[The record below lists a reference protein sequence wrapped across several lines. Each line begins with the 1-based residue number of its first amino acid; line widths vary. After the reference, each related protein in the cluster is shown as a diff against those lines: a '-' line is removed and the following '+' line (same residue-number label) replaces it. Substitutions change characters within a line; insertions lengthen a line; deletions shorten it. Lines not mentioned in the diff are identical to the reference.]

1 MFYGVGV
8 LGCLELPHAKLG
20 VPRFKNPLDR
30 KEQFVSVKIKLKR
43 LGKIHQPMYRVV
55 VADSRTARNGRAIE
69 EIGIYQP
76 KEDPSIIRID
86 ADRVAY
92 WLSVGAQATEPV
104 VALLKLTGDWQKFK
118 GEKDTTSKVKVA
130 PPKADHAA
138 KYEKALKENLAEREE
153 EEKNPRPKPVVAAKV
168 EEPKAEEVVAEVKE
182 EAAPAAEEVKAE
194 EPVAEVV
201 ETPVEEVP
209 EEAPAAEEVKPE

>member
-1 MFYGVGV
+1 M
-8 LGCLELPHAKLG
+8 A
-20 VPRFKNPLDR
+20 
-30 KEQFVSVKIKLKR
+30 VKIKLKR
-43 LGKIHQPMYRVV
+43 LGKIHQPMYRIV

-76 KEDPSIIRID
+76 KEDPSIIRIN
-86 ADRVAY
+86 AERVAY
-92 WLSVGAQATEPV
+92 WLGVGAQATEPV

-118 GEKDTTSKVKVA
+118 GEKDTTSKVRVA
-130 PPKADHAA
+130 PPKADHFA

-168 EEPKAEEVVAEVKE
+168 EESKVEEVVAEVKE
-182 EAAPAAEEVKAE
+182 EAAPVAEEVKAE

-201 ETPVEEVP
+201 ETPAEEVP
-209 EEAPAAEEVKPE
+209 VEAPVAEEAKSE

>member
-1 MFYGVGV
+1 M
-8 LGCLELPHAKLG
+8 GCLGLGSANIG
-20 VPRFKNPLDR
+20 VPRLNTSQAEKN
-30 KEQFVSVKIKLKR
+30 KFVAVKIKLKR

-92 WLSVGAQATEPV
+92 WLGVGAQATEPV

-118 GEKDTTSKVKVA
+118 GEKDTTSKVRVA

-182 EAAPAAEEVKAE
+182 EAAPVAEEVKAE

-201 ETPVEEVP
+201 ETPA
-209 EEAPAAEEVKPE
+209 EEAPVAEEAKSE

>member
-1 MFYGVGV
+1 M
-8 LGCLELPHAKLG
+8 GCLG
-20 VPRFKNPLDR
+20 SGSDNIGSPRLNTSQAEKN
-30 KEQFVSVKIKLKR
+30 KFVAVKIKLKR
-43 LGKIHQPMYRVV
+43 LGKIHQPMYRIV

-92 WLSVGAQATEPV
+92 WLGVGAQATEPV

-118 GEKDTTSKVKVA
+118 GEKDTTSKVRVA
-130 PPKADHAA
+130 PPKADHFA

-182 EAAPAAEEVKAE
+182 EAAPVAEEVKAE

-201 ETPVEEVP
+201 ETPAEEVP
-209 EEAPAAEEVKPE
+209 AEAPVAEEAKSE

>member
-1 MFYGVGV
+1 
-8 LGCLELPHAKLG
+8 LGCLGLVSANIGLPRLNTSQAE
-20 VPRFKNPLDR
+20 KN
-30 KEQFVSVKIKLKR
+30 KFVAVKIKLKR
-43 LGKIHQPMYRVV
+43 LGKIHQPMYRIV

-92 WLSVGAQATEPV
+92 WLGVGAQATEPV

-118 GEKDTTSKVKVA
+118 GEKDTTSKVRVA

-182 EAAPAAEEVKAE
+182 EAAPVAEEVKAE

-201 ETPVEEVP
+201 ETPAEEVP
-209 EEAPAAEEVKPE
+209 AEAPAAEEAKSE

>member
-1 MFYGVGV
+1 M
-8 LGCLELPHAKLG
+8 GCLG
-20 VPRFKNPLDR
+20 SGSDNIGNPRLNTSQAEKN
-30 KEQFVSVKIKLKR
+30 KFVAVKIKLKR

-92 WLSVGAQATEPV
+92 WLGVGAQATEPV

-130 PPKADHAA
+130 PPKADHFA

-182 EAAPAAEEVKAE
+182 EAAPVAEEAKAE

-201 ETPVEEVP
+201 ETP
-209 EEAPAAEEVKPE
+209 AAEEVPAEAPVAEEAKSE

>member
-1 MFYGVGV
+1 M
-8 LGCLELPHAKLG
+8 GCLGLVSANIGLPRLNTSQAE
-20 VPRFKNPLDR
+20 KN
-30 KEQFVSVKIKLKR
+30 KFVAVKIKLKR
-43 LGKIHQPMYRVV
+43 LGKIHQPMYRIV

-92 WLSVGAQATEPV
+92 WLGVGAQATEPV

-118 GEKDTTSKVKVA
+118 GEKDTTSKVRVA
-130 PPKADHAA
+130 PPKADHFA

-153 EEKNPRPKPVVAAKV
+153 EEKNPRPKPVVAVKV

-182 EAAPAAEEVKAE
+182 EAAPVAEEVKAE

-201 ETPVEEVP
+201 ETPAEEVP
-209 EEAPAAEEVKPE
+209 AEAPVAEEAKSE

>member
-1 MFYGVGV
+1 M
-8 LGCLELPHAKLG
+8 GCLRLVSDNIG
-20 VPRFKNPLDR
+20 SPRLNTSQAEKN
-30 KEQFVSVKIKLKR
+30 KFVAVKIKLKR
-43 LGKIHQPMYRVV
+43 LGKIHQPMYRIV

-92 WLSVGAQATEPV
+92 WLGVGAQATEPV

-118 GEKDTTSKVKVA
+118 GEKDTTSKVRVA
-130 PPKADHAA
+130 PPKADHFA

-182 EAAPAAEEVKAE
+182 EAAPVAEEVKAE

-201 ETPVEEVP
+201 ET
-209 EEAPAAEEVKPE
+209 AAEEVPAEAPVAEEAKSE

>member
-1 MFYGVGV
+1 M
-8 LGCLELPHAKLG
+8 A
-20 VPRFKNPLDR
+20 
-30 KEQFVSVKIKLKR
+30 VKIKLKR

-92 WLSVGAQATEPV
+92 WLGVGAQATEPV

-130 PPKADHAA
+130 PPKADHFA

-182 EAAPAAEEVKAE
+182 EAAPVAEEVKAE

-201 ETPVEEVP
+201 ETPAAEAPVA
-209 EEAPAAEEVKPE
+209 EEAKSE

>member
-1 MFYGVGV
+1 M
-8 LGCLELPHAKLG
+8 GCLGLVSANIGLPRLNASQAE
-20 VPRFKNPLDR
+20 KN
-30 KEQFVSVKIKLKR
+30 KFVAVKIKLKR
-43 LGKIHQPMYRVV
+43 LGKIHQPMYRIV

-92 WLSVGAQATEPV
+92 WLGVGAQATEPV

-130 PPKADHAA
+130 PPKADHFA

-182 EAAPAAEEVKAE
+182 EAAPVAEEVKAE

-201 ETPVEEVP
+201 ETPAEEVP
-209 EEAPAAEEVKPE
+209 AEAPAAEEAKSE

>member
-1 MFYGVGV
+1 M
-8 LGCLELPHAKLG
+8 A
-20 VPRFKNPLDR
+20 
-30 KEQFVSVKIKLKR
+30 VKIKLKR

-76 KEDPSIIRID
+76 KEEPSVIRID

-118 GEKDTTSKVKVA
+118 GEKDTSNKVKIA
-130 PPKADHAA
+130 PAKADHHAI
-138 KYEKALKENLAEREE
+138 YEKALKENVEAREE
-153 EEKNPRPKPVVAAKV
+153 EAKNPKPKVEKV
-168 EEPKAEEVVAEVKE
+168 ETPKEEPKV
-182 EAAPAAEEVKAE
+182 EEVKAE
-194 EPVAEVV
+194 EAPVTLEEPKTEEVVAE
-201 ETPVEEVP
+201 TP
-209 EEAPAAEEVKPE
+209 ATEEVKTEEAQA

>member
-1 MFYGVGV
+1 M
-8 LGCLELPHAKLG
+8 GCLGLVSDNIG
-20 VPRFKNPLDR
+20 SPRLNTSQAEKN
-30 KEQFVSVKIKLKR
+30 KFVAVKIKLKR

-76 KEDPSIIRID
+76 KEDPSIIRVD

-92 WLSVGAQATEPV
+92 WLGVGAQATEPV

-118 GEKDTTSKVKVA
+118 GEKDTTSKVRVA
-130 PPKADHAA
+130 PPKADHFA

-182 EAAPAAEEVKAE
+182 EAAPVAEEVKAE

-201 ETPVEEVP
+201 ETPAEEVP
-209 EEAPAAEEVKPE
+209 AEAPVAEEAKSE

>member
-1 MFYGVGV
+1 M
-8 LGCLELPHAKLG
+8 GCLGLVSDNIG
-20 VPRFKNPLDR
+20 SPRLNTSQAEKN
-30 KEQFVSVKIKLKR
+30 KFVAVKIKLKR
-43 LGKIHQPMYRVV
+43 LGKIHQPMYRIV

-92 WLSVGAQATEPV
+92 WLGVGAQATEPV

-118 GEKDTTSKVKVA
+118 GEKDTTSKVRVA
-130 PPKADHAA
+130 PPKADHFA

-182 EAAPAAEEVKAE
+182 EAAPVAEEVKAE

-201 ETPVEEVP
+201 ETPAEEVP
-209 EEAPAAEEVKPE
+209 AEAPVAEEAKSE

>member
-1 MFYGVGV
+1 M
-8 LGCLELPHAKLG
+8 GCLGSDSAKIGLPRLNTSQAE
-20 VPRFKNPLDR
+20 KN
-30 KEQFVSVKIKLKR
+30 KFVAVKIKLKR
-43 LGKIHQPMYRVV
+43 LGKIHQPMYRIV

-92 WLSVGAQATEPV
+92 WLGVGAQATEPV

-118 GEKDTTSKVKVA
+118 GEKDTTSKVRVA
-130 PPKADHAA
+130 PPKADHFA

-182 EAAPAAEEVKAE
+182 EAAPVAEEVKAE

-201 ETPVEEVP
+201 ET
-209 EEAPAAEEVKPE
+209 AAEEVPAEAPVAEEAKSE

>member
-1 MFYGVGV
+1 M
-8 LGCLELPHAKLG
+8 GCLGLVSDNIG
-20 VPRFKNPLDR
+20 SPRLNTSQAEKN
-30 KEQFVSVKIKLKR
+30 KFVAVKIKLKR
-43 LGKIHQPMYRVV
+43 LGKIHQPMYRIV

-76 KEDPSIIRID
+76 KEDPSIIRVD

-92 WLSVGAQATEPV
+92 WLGVGAQATEPV

-118 GEKDTTSKVKVA
+118 GEKDTTSKVRVA
-130 PPKADHAA
+130 PPKADHFA

-168 EEPKAEEVVAEVKE
+168 EEVVAEVKE
-182 EAAPAAEEVKAE
+182 EAAPVAEEA
-194 EPVAEVV
+194 VAEVV
-201 ETPVEEVP
+201 ETPAAEEVVVEEVP
-209 EEAPAAEEVKPE
+209 AEAPAAEEAKSE

>member
-1 MFYGVGV
+1 
-8 LGCLELPHAKLG
+8 LGCLGLVSDNIGLPRLNTSQAE
-20 VPRFKNPLDR
+20 KN
-30 KEQFVSVKIKLKR
+30 KFVAVKIKLKR
-43 LGKIHQPMYRVV
+43 LGKIHQPMYRIV

-92 WLSVGAQATEPV
+92 WLGVGAQATEPV

-118 GEKDTTSKVKVA
+118 GEKDTTSKVRVA
-130 PPKADHAA
+130 PPKADHFA

-182 EAAPAAEEVKAE
+182 EAPVAEEVKAE

-201 ETPVEEVP
+201 ETPAEEVP
-209 EEAPAAEEVKPE
+209 AEAPVAEEAKSE

>member
-1 MFYGVGV
+1 
-8 LGCLELPHAKLG
+8 LGCLGLVSANIGLPRLNTSQAE
-20 VPRFKNPLDR
+20 KN
-30 KEQFVSVKIKLKR
+30 KFVAVKIKLKR

-92 WLSVGAQATEPV
+92 WLGVGAQATEPV

-118 GEKDTTSKVKVA
+118 GEKDTTSKVRVA

-182 EAAPAAEEVKAE
+182 EAAPVVEEVKAE
-194 EPVAEVV
+194 EPAAEVV
-201 ETPVEEVP
+201 ETPA
-209 EEAPAAEEVKPE
+209 EEAPVAEEAKSE

>member
-1 MFYGVGV
+1 M
-8 LGCLELPHAKLG
+8 GCLQLISANIRS
-20 VPRFKNPLDR
+20 PRLNTSQAEKI
-30 KEQFVSVKIKLKR
+30 KFVAVKIKLKR

-86 ADRVAY
+86 AERVAY
-92 WLSVGAQATEPV
+92 WLGVGAQATEPV

-130 PPKADHAA
+130 PPKADHGA

-153 EEKNPRPKPVVAAKV
+153 EEKNPRPKPVVAAKTV
-168 EEPKAEEVVAEVKE
+168 EEPKAEEVAAEVT
-182 EAAPAAEEVKAE
+182 EAAPAAEVVEEVKAE
-194 EPVAEVV
+194 EPAAEVAE
-201 ETPVEEVP
+201 T
-209 EEAPAAEEVKPE
+209 PAAEAPVAEEAKSE

>member
-1 MFYGVGV
+1 M
-8 LGCLELPHAKLG
+8 GCLG
-20 VPRFKNPLDR
+20 SGSDNIGNPRLNTSQAEKN
-30 KEQFVSVKIKLKR
+30 KFVAVKIKLKR

-92 WLSVGAQATEPV
+92 WLGVGAQATEPV

-130 PPKADHAA
+130 PPKADHFA

-168 EEPKAEEVVAEVKE
+168 EEPKAEEAVAEVKE
-182 EAAPAAEEVKAE
+182 EAAPVAEEVKAE

-201 ETPVEEVP
+201 EI
-209 EEAPAAEEVKPE
+209 PAAEEVPAEAPVAEEAKSE

>member
-1 MFYGVGV
+1 M
-8 LGCLELPHAKLG
+8 GCLGLVSANIGLPRLNTSQAE
-20 VPRFKNPLDR
+20 KN
-30 KEQFVSVKIKLKR
+30 KFVAVKIKLKR

-92 WLSVGAQATEPV
+92 WLGVGAQATEPV

-118 GEKDTTSKVKVA
+118 GEKDTTSKVRVA

-168 EEPKAEEVVAEVKE
+168 EEPKAEEAVAEVKE
-182 EAAPAAEEVKAE
+182 EAAPVAEEVKAE

-201 ETPVEEVP
+201 ETPA
-209 EEAPAAEEVKPE
+209 EEAPVAEEAKSE

>member
-1 MFYGVGV
+1 M
-8 LGCLELPHAKLG
+8 A
-20 VPRFKNPLDR
+20 
-30 KEQFVSVKIKLKR
+30 VKIKLKR
-43 LGKIHQPMYRVV
+43 LGKIHQPMYRIV

-76 KEDPSIIRID
+76 KEDPSIIRIN
-86 ADRVAY
+86 AERVAY
-92 WLSVGAQATEPV
+92 WLGVGAQATEPV

-118 GEKDTTSKVKVA
+118 GEKDTTSKVRIA
-130 PPKADHAA
+130 PPKADHFA
-138 KYEKALKENLAEREE
+138 KYEKALKENMAEREE

-182 EAAPAAEEVKAE
+182 EAAPVAEEVKVEEAVAEEVKAE

-201 ETPVEEVP
+201 ETPAEEVP
-209 EEAPAAEEVKPE
+209 AEAPVAEEAKSE

>member
-1 MFYGVGV
+1 M
-8 LGCLELPHAKLG
+8 GCLG
-20 VPRFKNPLDR
+20 SGSDNIGNPRLNTSQAEKN
-30 KEQFVSVKIKLKR
+30 KFVAVKIKLKR

-92 WLSVGAQATEPV
+92 WLGVGAQATEPV

-130 PPKADHAA
+130 PPKADHFA

-182 EAAPAAEEVKAE
+182 EAAPVAEEVKAE

-201 ETPVEEVP
+201 ETP
-209 EEAPAAEEVKPE
+209 AAEEVPAEAPVAEEAKSE

>member
-1 MFYGVGV
+1 
-8 LGCLELPHAKLG
+8 LGCLGLVSANIGLQRLHTSQAE
-20 VPRFKNPLDR
+20 KN
-30 KEQFVSVKIKLKR
+30 KFVAVKIKLKR
-43 LGKIHQPMYRVV
+43 LGKIHQPMYRIV

-76 KEDPSIIRID
+76 KEDPSIIRVD

-92 WLSVGAQATEPV
+92 WLGVGAQATEPV

-118 GEKDTTSKVKVA
+118 GEKDTTSKVRVA
-130 PPKADHAA
+130 PPKADHFA

-182 EAAPAAEEVKAE
+182 EAAPVAEEVKAE

-201 ETPVEEVP
+201 ETPAEEVP
-209 EEAPAAEEVKPE
+209 AEAPAAEEAKSE

>member
-1 MFYGVGV
+1 M
-8 LGCLELPHAKLG
+8 GCLRLVSDNIG
-20 VPRFKNPLDR
+20 IPRLNTSQAEKN
-30 KEQFVSVKIKLKR
+30 KFVAVKIKLKR
-43 LGKIHQPMYRVV
+43 LGKIHQPMYRIV

-92 WLSVGAQATEPV
+92 WLGVGAQATEPV

-118 GEKDTTSKVKVA
+118 GEKDTTSKVRVA
-130 PPKADHAA
+130 PPKADHFA

-182 EAAPAAEEVKAE
+182 EAAPVAEEVKAE

-201 ETPVEEVP
+201 ET
-209 EEAPAAEEVKPE
+209 AAEEVPAEAPVAEEAKSE

>member
-1 MFYGVGV
+1 
-8 LGCLELPHAKLG
+8 LGCLGLVSANIG
-20 VPRFKNPLDR
+20 NPRLNTSQAEKN
-30 KEQFVSVKIKLKR
+30 KFVAVKIKLKR
-43 LGKIHQPMYRVV
+43 LGKIHQPMYRIV

-92 WLSVGAQATEPV
+92 WLGVGAQATEPV

-130 PPKADHAA
+130 PPKADHFA

-182 EAAPAAEEVKAE
+182 EAAPVAEEVKVE

-201 ETPVEEVP
+201 ETPAEAPVA
-209 EEAPAAEEVKPE
+209 EEAKSE

>member
-1 MFYGVGV
+1 M
-8 LGCLELPHAKLG
+8 A
-20 VPRFKNPLDR
+20 
-30 KEQFVSVKIKLKR
+30 VKIKLKR

-92 WLSVGAQATEPV
+92 WLGVGAQATEPV

-130 PPKADHAA
+130 PPKADHFA

-168 EEPKAEEVVAEVKE
+168 EEAVAEVKE
-182 EAAPAAEEVKAE
+182 EAAPVAEEVKSE

-201 ETPVEEVP
+201 ETPAEEVP
-209 EEAPAAEEVKPE
+209 AEAPVAEEAKSE

>member
-1 MFYGVGV
+1 M
-8 LGCLELPHAKLG
+8 GCLGLVSDNIG
-20 VPRFKNPLDR
+20 SPRLNTSQAEKN
-30 KEQFVSVKIKLKR
+30 KFVAVKIKLKR
-43 LGKIHQPMYRVV
+43 LGKIHQPMYRIV

-76 KEDPSIIRID
+76 KEDPSIIRVD

-92 WLSVGAQATEPV
+92 WLGVGAQATEPV

-118 GEKDTTSKVKVA
+118 GEKDTTSKVRVA
-130 PPKADHAA
+130 PPKADHFA

-182 EAAPAAEEVKAE
+182 EAAPVAEEVKAE

-201 ETPVEEVP
+201 ETPAEQVP
-209 EEAPAAEEVKPE
+209 AEAPVAEEAKSE

>member
-1 MFYGVGV
+1 M
-8 LGCLELPHAKLG
+8 GCLG
-20 VPRFKNPLDR
+20 SVSDNIGSPRLNTSQAEKN
-30 KEQFVSVKIKLKR
+30 KFVAVKIKLKR
-43 LGKIHQPMYRVV
+43 LGKIHQPMYRIV

-76 KEDPSIIRID
+76 KEDPSIIRVD

-92 WLSVGAQATEPV
+92 WLGVGAQATEPV

-118 GEKDTTSKVKVA
+118 GEKDTTSKVRVA
-130 PPKADHAA
+130 PPKADHFA

-182 EAAPAAEEVKAE
+182 EAAPVAEEVKAE

-201 ETPVEEVP
+201 ETPAEEVP
-209 EEAPAAEEVKPE
+209 AEAPVAEEAKSE

>member
-1 MFYGVGV
+1 M
-8 LGCLELPHAKLG
+8 GCLGLVSANIVLTRLNTSQTE
-20 VPRFKNPLDR
+20 KN
-30 KEQFVSVKIKLKR
+30 KFVAVKIKLKR
-43 LGKIHQPMYRVV
+43 LGKIHQPMYRIV

-92 WLSVGAQATEPV
+92 WLGVGAQATEPV

-118 GEKDTTSKVKVA
+118 GEKDTTSKVRVA
-130 PPKADHAA
+130 PPKADHFA

-182 EAAPAAEEVKAE
+182 EAAPVAEEVKAE

-201 ETPVEEVP
+201 ETPAEEVP
-209 EEAPAAEEVKPE
+209 AEAPVAEEAKSE

>member
-1 MFYGVGV
+1 M
-8 LGCLELPHAKLG
+8 GCLGLVSANIGLPRLNTSQAE
-20 VPRFKNPLDR
+20 KN
-30 KEQFVSVKIKLKR
+30 KFVAVKIKLKR

-92 WLSVGAQATEPV
+92 WLGVGAQATEPV

-182 EAAPAAEEVKAE
+182 EAAPVVEEVKAE
-194 EPVAEVV
+194 EPAAEAV
-201 ETPVEEVP
+201 ETPA
-209 EEAPAAEEVKPE
+209 EEAPVAEEAKSE

>member
-1 MFYGVGV
+1 
-8 LGCLELPHAKLG
+8 LGCLGLVSDNIG
-20 VPRFKNPLDR
+20 SPRLNTSQAEKN
-30 KEQFVSVKIKLKR
+30 KFVAVKIKLKR
-43 LGKIHQPMYRVV
+43 LGKIHQPMYRIV

-92 WLSVGAQATEPV
+92 WLGVGAQATEPV

-118 GEKDTTSKVKVA
+118 GEKDTTSKVRVA
-130 PPKADHAA
+130 PPKADHFA

-182 EAAPAAEEVKAE
+182 EAAPVAEEVKAE

-201 ETPVEEVP
+201 ETPAEEVP
-209 EEAPAAEEVKPE
+209 AEAPAAEEAKSE

>member
-1 MFYGVGV
+1 
-8 LGCLELPHAKLG
+8 LGCLGLVSANIVLTRLNTSQTE
-20 VPRFKNPLDR
+20 KN
-30 KEQFVSVKIKLKR
+30 KFVAVKIKLKR
-43 LGKIHQPMYRVV
+43 LGKIHQPMYRIV

-92 WLSVGAQATEPV
+92 WLGVGAQATEPV

-118 GEKDTTSKVKVA
+118 GEKDTTSKVRVA
-130 PPKADHAA
+130 PPKADHFA

-182 EAAPAAEEVKAE
+182 EAPVAEEVKAE

-201 ETPVEEVP
+201 ETPAEEVP
-209 EEAPAAEEVKPE
+209 VEAPVAEEAKSE

>member
-1 MFYGVGV
+1 M
-8 LGCLELPHAKLG
+8 GCLGLVSANIGLPRLNTSQAE
-20 VPRFKNPLDR
+20 KN
-30 KEQFVSVKIKLKR
+30 KFVAVKIKLKR
-43 LGKIHQPMYRVV
+43 LGKIHQPMYRIV

-92 WLSVGAQATEPV
+92 WLGVGAQATEPV

-118 GEKDTTSKVKVA
+118 GEKDTTSKVRVA
-130 PPKADHAA
+130 PPKADHFA

-182 EAAPAAEEVKAE
+182 EAAPVAEEVKAE

-201 ETPVEEVP
+201 ETPA
-209 EEAPAAEEVKPE
+209 EEAPVEAPVAEEAKSE

>member
-1 MFYGVGV
+1 M
-8 LGCLELPHAKLG
+8 GCLGLVSDNIGLPRLNTSQAE
-20 VPRFKNPLDR
+20 KN
-30 KEQFVSVKIKLKR
+30 KFVAVKIKLKR
-43 LGKIHQPMYRVV
+43 LGKIHQPMYRIV

-92 WLSVGAQATEPV
+92 WLGVGAQATEPV

-130 PPKADHAA
+130 PPKADHFA

-182 EAAPAAEEVKAE
+182 EAAPVAEEVKAE

-201 ETPVEEVP
+201 ETP
-209 EEAPAAEEVKPE
+209 AAEEVPAEAPVAEEAKSE

>member
-1 MFYGVGV
+1 M
-8 LGCLELPHAKLG
+8 GCLGLVSANIGLPRLNTSQAE
-20 VPRFKNPLDR
+20 KN
-30 KEQFVSVKIKLKR
+30 KFVAVKIKLKR

-86 ADRVAY
+86 ADCVAY
-92 WLSVGAQATEPV
+92 WLGVGAQATEPV

-118 GEKDTTSKVKVA
+118 GEKDTTSKVRVA
-130 PPKADHAA
+130 PPKADHFA

-182 EAAPAAEEVKAE
+182 EAPVAEEVKAE

-201 ETPVEEVP
+201 ET
-209 EEAPAAEEVKPE
+209 AAEEVPAEAPVAEEAKSE